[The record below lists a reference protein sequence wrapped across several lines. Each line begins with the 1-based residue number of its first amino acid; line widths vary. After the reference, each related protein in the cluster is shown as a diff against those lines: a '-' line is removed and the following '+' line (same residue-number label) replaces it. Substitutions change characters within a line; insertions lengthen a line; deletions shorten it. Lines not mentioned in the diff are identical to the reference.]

1 MNTKQGDT
9 SLLQHPV
16 AQELL
21 VSNIPA
27 RVAYVAQDG
36 TPRVV
41 PVWFHWDG
49 KDIVIGTPTNAPKVK
64 ALRQRPQ
71 VAITIDD
78 NTFPNKVL
86 LLRGTAR
93 MTTVPGVAAEYVKA
107 GDRYLGVEANRG
119 WIAQLSGMISEMVR
133 IAITPEWVGVLDY
146 KERFPSALSR

>member
-1 MNTKQGDT
+1 MPTPQGDL

-21 VSNIPA
+21 RSRIPA
-27 RVAYVAQDG
+27 RFAYVALDG

-49 KDIVIGTPTNAPKVK
+49 KDVVIGTPTRAPKIK
-64 ALRQRPQ
+64 ALRANAK

-78 NTFPNKVL
+78 NEFPNKVL
-86 LLRGTAR
+86 LIRGTAR
-93 MTTVPGVAAEYVKA
+93 MDQVQGIAEEYVRA
-107 GDRYLGVEANRG
+107 SERYLGAEAG
-119 WIAQLSGMISEMVR
+119 PAWIGQLRGMITEMMR

-146 KERFPSALSR
+146 KERFPSALSG

>member
-64 ALRQRPQ
+64 ALRERPQ

-93 MTTVPGVAAEYVKA
+93 MTTVPGVATEYVKA
-107 GDRYLGVEANRG
+107 GDRYLGAEANRA